1 MSNATV
7 DRQTYIGRRFAI
19 SLSMTF
25 TVFIDQFQ
33 VDIIFCGDSIVLL
46 TINNT
51 QYLLYPIISLLIS
64 RTNSN
69 FHRKFNA
76 LCLRKK
82 ADLLG
87 YLQTSTTVY
96 PLYKIR
102 QHAVNFRFVF
112 FFCRSD
118 KGEKSHKNLGRKML

>member
-1 MSNATV
+1 MSNGTV
-7 DRQTYIGRRFAI
+7 DRQTYIGRRFEF

-33 VDIIFCGDSIVLL
+33 VDIIFWYDSIVLP
-46 TINNT
+46 TINDT

-69 FHRKFNA
+69 FHRKFQHSNVY
-76 LCLRKK
+76 LRKLSSS
-82 ADLLG
+82 ATQCSLNSSVTNV
-87 YLQTSTTVY
+87 Q
-96 PLYKIR
+96 IR
-102 QHAVNFRFVF
+102 QHAVNFFRFF
-112 FFCRSD
+112 RSD